1 MLFPLDRK
9 SWTLTSE
16 QCWCFSTSTFAGGN
30 FWPSSYLHGGVF
42 ITPLFLSIRLLIAW
56 YGDINILFFCPSQY
70 QANSFEEAINIVN
83 RNKYFLKFSSLVVYI
98 TILFLILLKKYYM
111 WFVCDLYFWNRYGNG
126 ASIFTTSGVAA
137 RKFQTEIE
145 AGQVRVTSSIIVLE
159 LHTGWFTTVGN
170 YLSTLWTTFSDILF
184 TTFVSLYM
192 MERFRTLH
200 DLIKLLSCIGF
211 LNYSFAAASVLSGI
225 HNSQPFLFW
234 LRLASMF
241 LSQFL
246 CRSSH
251 LLALRHLLQA
261 ISISMVKYL
270 PSICNYIF
278 FSFTVVVTCI

>member
-1 MLFPLDRK
+1 MSMGILLAPPFYQMSQPTWRATRYPFSFNLFFPYVVKRTMLFPLDRK

-56 YGDINILFFCPSQY
+56 YGDINIQFFCPSQY

-145 AGQVRVTSSIIVLE
+145 AGQVRVTSSIIM
-159 LHTGWFTTVGN
+159 
-170 YLSTLWTTFSDILF
+170 S
-184 TTFVSLYM
+184 
-192 MERFRTLH
+192 
-200 DLIKLLSCIGF
+200 
-211 LNYSFAAASVLSGI
+211 
-225 HNSQPFLFW
+225 
-234 LRLASMF
+234 
-241 LSQFL
+241 
-246 CRSSH
+246 
-251 LLALRHLLQA
+251 
-261 ISISMVKYL
+261 
-270 PSICNYIF
+270 
-278 FSFTVVVTCI
+278 

>member
-1 MLFPLDRK
+1 
-9 SWTLTSE
+9 
-16 QCWCFSTSTFAGGN
+16 
-30 FWPSSYLHGGVF
+30 
-42 ITPLFLSIRLLIAW
+42 
-56 YGDINILFFCPSQY
+56 
-70 QANSFEEAINIVN
+70 
-83 RNKYFLKFSSLVVYI
+83 
-98 TILFLILLKKYYM
+98 M
-111 WFVCDLYFWNRYGNG
+111 WFVCDLHFWNRYGNG

-145 AGQVRVTSSIIVLE
+145 AGQVRVTSS
-159 LHTGWFTTVGN
+159 
-170 YLSTLWTTFSDILF
+170 TLWTTFSDTLF

-211 LNYSFAAASVLSGI
+211 LNYSFATASALSGI
-225 HNSQPFLFW
+225 HNSQLFLFW

-261 ISISMVKYL
+261 ISISTVKYL
-270 PSICNYIF
+270 PSF
-278 FSFTVVVTCI
+278 DL